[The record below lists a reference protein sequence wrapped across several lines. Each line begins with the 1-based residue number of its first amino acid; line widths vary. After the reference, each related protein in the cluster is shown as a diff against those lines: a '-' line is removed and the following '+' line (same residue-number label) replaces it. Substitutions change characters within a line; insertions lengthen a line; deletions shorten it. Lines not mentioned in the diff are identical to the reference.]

1 MKNRRAWRHALGFL
15 MLAAW
20 LLAACVGVAAQETS
34 RDGAKQLPS
43 LTATEQNGKSGT
55 DAKGQTDGKSGNGGT
70 TGATDNR
77 GTGTGTT
84 PPVGTTDKS
93 DADGDK
99 TGQDDKA
106 PQSPDASA
114 TEGEKKT
121 GTEPLS
127 PALAILAARTDM
139 AVATL
144 CGNDY
149 YFSEDVFARSLNL
162 SGVSAVTIRSLPA
175 VTDGELMMGSVR
187 VSEGQVIPRSDLRL
201 LSYVA
206 KDSSAKGK
214 AQFTFSPGEVGYAST
229 CNVYLLDELNY
240 SPTVSVVSSE
250 ALCVSTHRNFVGYG
264 TLSAYDP
271 EGDPLTFEIVS
282 APRNGLLLMTDAA
295 TGSYV
300 YLPRLG
306 FTGTDSFRYVARDLY
321 GNYSAAATVSVR
333 VEAPSVSVEYAD
345 MMGRR
350 EYNAALTMTEA
361 GIMRGTA
368 LGEKTYFYPDQT
380 VSRVEF
386 LQMAMQ
392 TIGVTSLPDVK
403 DTGFA
408 DDDAI
413 SADAKGYVAAA
424 YRLGYIDADEDSKG
438 NLNFLPDETLTRAQ
452 AAVWLCRMIRA
463 EASDIKPVFA
473 DAADIPSWAD
483 DAIAALSSLG
493 VLTPTAGAGNI
504 SPNEPV
510 TRAQTAQMLAVVRRL
525 QK

>member
-1 MKNRRAWRHALGFL
+1 MRDKSTWRRALGAVIL
-15 MLAAW
+15 IAW
-20 LLAACVGVAAQETS
+20 LLVFGVSAAAQEV
-34 RDGAKQLPS
+34 KQNGTNPS
-43 LTATEQNGKSGT
+43 PTLTEKGGKSGGT
-55 DAKGQTDGKSGNGGT
+55 EKSDDPKTQPSADTVMETERADGKQDGKAAPTTDGEKT
-70 TGATDNR
+70 
-77 GTGTGTT
+77 
-84 PPVGTTDKS
+84 
-93 DADGDK
+93 GDK
-99 TGQDDKA
+99 KTKA
-106 PQSPDASA
+106 
-114 TEGEKKT
+114 EL
-121 GTEPLS
+121 LS

-162 SGVSAVTIRSLPA
+162 SGVSSVTIRSLPA
-175 VTDGELMMGSVR
+175 VTDGELMMGSSC
-187 VSEGQVIPRSDLRL
+187 VSEGQVISRTDLRL

-206 KDSSAKGK
+206 KDSSTKGK
-214 AQFTFSPGEVGYAST
+214 AQFTFSPNGAGYAIT
-229 CNVYLLDELNY
+229 CHLYLLDELNY

-282 APRNGLLLMTDAA
+282 APRNGLVLMTDASCGA
-295 TGSYV
+295 YV

-306 FTGTDSFRYVARDLY
+306 YTGTDSFRYVARDLY

-345 MMGRR
+345 MTGRQ

-361 GIMRGTA
+361 GIMNGTV
-368 LGEKTYFYPDQT
+368 LGEKTYFHPDQT
-380 VSRVEF
+380 VSRIEF

-392 TIGVTSLPDVK
+392 TVGVTSLPNVS

-413 SADAKGYVAAA
+413 AADAKGYVAAA
-424 YRLGYIDADEDSKG
+424 YRLGYIEASEDSKG
-438 NLNFLPDETLTRAQ
+438 NINFLPDESLTRAE

-463 EASDIKPVFA
+463 QASEITPVFA
-473 DAADIPSWAD
+473 DADEIPSWAD
-483 DAIAALSSLG
+483 DAIATLSSLG
-493 VLTPTAGAGNI
+493 ILTPMAGNI

-510 TRAQTAQMLAVVRRL
+510 TRGQTAQMLAAVRRIT
-525 QK
+525 K